1 MLRNARAL
9 GKGTHLQYTTLGKT
23 GLTVSVAG
31 LGCGGNSQVGLGTGL
46 TTAQSVALVREAIDL
61 GVTFI
66 DTAEAY
72 GTEHIVGEA
81 IAGIDRG
88 SVVISTK
95 CRITEGSA
103 PRSGAQAVAS
113 LETSLRKL
121 RTDHVDVFLL
131 HGVPPQAYD
140 RVRGELAPA
149 LLREKEKGKIRHL
162 GMSETSPL
170 DPEHAMLQ
178 RAFADP
184 VWEVV
189 MFAFHMLNQ
198 AARTKVFPQTR
209 AKGVGTLLMFVV
221 RNIFSRPGLLAE
233 TMNRL
238 AVEGKVPKEF
248 ANKAN
253 PLGFLV
259 HEGGA
264 ASVVDA
270 AYRFARHEPGSEVV
284 LFGTGNREHL
294 RSNIESILG
303 PPLPRADVE
312 KLYACFGALRGV
324 GLDLPDRAA
333 RR

>member
-1 MLRNARAL
+1 
-9 GKGTHLQYTTLGKT
+9 LQYTTLGKT
-23 GLTVSVAG
+23 GLKVSVAG

-46 TTAQSVALVREAIDL
+46 STAQSIALVREAIDL

-72 GTEHIVGEA
+72 GTEHIVGGA
-81 IAGIDRG
+81 VAGLDRG

-95 CRITEGSA
+95 CHIAQAGV
-103 PRSGAQAVAS
+103 PRTGAQAVAS
-113 LETSLRKL
+113 LEASLQKL
-121 RTDHVDVFLL
+121 RTDYVDVFLL

-140 RVRGELAPA
+140 RVRNELAPA
-149 LLREKEKGKIRHL
+149 LLREKEKGKLRHL
-162 GMSETSPL
+162 GLSETSPF
-170 DPEHAMLQ
+170 DHEHAMLQ
-178 RAFADP
+178 RALADP
-184 VWEVV
+184 VWEVA

-198 AARTKVFPQTR
+198 AAREKVFPQTLAR
-209 AKGVGTLLMFVV
+209 GVGTLLMFVV

-233 TMNRL
+233 TMTKL
-238 AVEGKVPKEF
+238 AAEGKVPKEF
-248 ANKAN
+248 ANKPD
-253 PLGFLV
+253 PLDFLV
-259 HEGGA
+259 HDGGA
-264 ASVVDA
+264 SSVVDA

-294 RSNIESILG
+294 RGNIDSILR

-324 GLDLPDRAA
+324 GLDLPDRSA

>member
-1 MLRNARAL
+1 M
-9 GKGTHLQYTTLGKT
+9 QYTTLGKT
-23 GLTVSVAG
+23 GLKVSVAG

-46 TTAQSVALVREAIDL
+46 SNEQSIALVREAIDL

-72 GTEHIVGEA
+72 GTEHIVGGA
-81 IAGIDRG
+81 IAGLDRS

-95 CRITEGSA
+95 CHIAQAGV
-103 PRSGAQAVAS
+103 PRNGAQAVAS
-113 LETSLRKL
+113 LEASLQKL
-121 RTDHVDVFLL
+121 RTDYVDVFLL

-140 RVRGELAPA
+140 RVRNELAPA
-149 LLREKEKGKIRHL
+149 LLREKEKGKLRHFGL
-162 GMSETSPL
+162 SETSPF
-170 DPEHAMLQ
+170 DHEHTMLR
-178 RAFADP
+178 RALTDA

-198 AARTKVFPQTR
+198 AAREKVFPQTQAR
-209 AKGVGTLLMFVV
+209 GVGTLLMFVV

-233 TMNRL
+233 TMTRL
-238 AVEGKVPKEF
+238 AAEGKVPKEF
-248 ANKAN
+248 ANKPD
-253 PLGFLV
+253 PLDFLV
-259 HEGGA
+259 HDGGA
-264 ASVVDA
+264 SSVVDA

-294 RSNIESILG
+294 RSNIDSILR

-324 GLDLPDRAA
+324 GLDLPNRSA